1 MFLNQMIS
9 YIEIDVVALVILV
22 VLLINIS
29 IRTAYFENEILFR
42 GCILVTIVSILSD
55 IFATGLERTT
65 FTGAVELNYILD
77 NIYFISS
84 LAIAYIFL
92 GYIITVIHP
101 GIKISSY
108 QVQLMH
114 IPFYVFS
121 AICISSYKTGWIFT
135 ISEANVYA
143 RGTLHFLHPTIA
155 GAMLLVAFFYALYHF
170 RKGNLPI
177 DTGIYLVLLP
187 IFPMAGVIL
196 RGLVRGS
203 NVIWAACAIGLFLVF
218 NSGQNSMIMLDS
230 LTRLN
235 NRGRAEQ
242 YLAYQWEKIQPGK
255 ELFSVMIDLNCFKSI
270 NDTYGHH
277 VGDQAIKEF
286 AQVLKRVGR
295 SKDLFL
301 ARLGGDEFL
310 ILAELDEGGSMEP
323 VMGQIREELGKV
335 NSDGNR
341 QYKLICSMGVASATY
356 EQTKQMT
363 ADDLVI
369 AADEK
374 MYEQKERFHQSGQ
387 RVVRLK
393 TT

>member
-1 MFLNQMIS
+1 
-9 YIEIDVVALVILV
+9 
-22 VLLINIS
+22 
-29 IRTAYFENEILFR
+29 
-42 GCILVTIVSILSD
+42 
-55 IFATGLERTT
+55 
-65 FTGAVELNYILD
+65 
-77 NIYFISS
+77 
-84 LAIAYIFL
+84 
-92 GYIITVIHP
+92 VIHP

-108 QVQLMH
+108 RVQLMY

-143 RGTLHFLHPTIA
+143 RGTLYFLHPTIA
-155 GAMLLVAFFYALYHF
+155 GAMLLVAFFYALYQF
-170 RKGNLPI
+170 KKGKLPI

-196 RGLVRGS
+196 RGLLRGS

-277 VGDQAIKEF
+277 VGDLAIKEF

-301 ARLGGDEFL
+301 ARHGGDEFL
-310 ILAELDEGGSMEP
+310 ILAELDEGSSMEL
-323 VMGQIREELGKV
+323 VMGQIQEELRKV
-335 NSDGNR
+335 NSDDNR

-363 ADDLVI
+363 ADDLMI
-369 AADEK
+369 AADKK